1 MKTKMRFVTSA
12 AGVAALVSAAN
23 AGITFSDI
31 AVTAGF
37 EDNISWVTSNQD
49 IDFIFDS
56 TMNVLEGAP
65 VDPLSIEISY
75 NAWSMQ
81 PMTQDTMVLSVLG
94 GLLGTG
100 TIEFSEQIFEISED
114 AGDNLL
120 VDYSVVLTADDDLPH
135 VADLMFAHPA
145 SHFRVVKTITLSAPA
160 ESAGIDLASISLV
173 EQRFVPTPGAAVLA
187 GLAGLASLRRRR

>member
-1 MKTKMRFVTSA
+1 MKTKMCFVLGA
-12 AGVAALVSAAN
+12 AGLAALVSSAN

-37 EDNISWVTSNQD
+37 EDNISWVTSDQD

-94 GLLGTG
+94 GLLGAG
-100 TIEFSEQIFEISED
+100 SIQFSEQIFEIGED
-114 AGDNLL
+114 AGGNLL
-120 VDYSVVLTADDDLPH
+120 VDYAVTLNSGDELPH

-145 SHFRVVKTITLSAPA
+145 SHFRVVKTITLTAPNQ
-160 ESAGIDLASISLV
+160 SPGIDFASISLV

-187 GLAGLASLRRRR
+187 GLAGLASFRRRR

>member
-31 AVTAGF
+31 TVTAGF
-37 EDNISWVTSNQD
+37 EDNISWVTSDQD

-114 AGDNLL
+114 AGENLL

-135 VADLMFAHPA
+135 VADLMFANPA